1 MRTQSEI
8 FLGLFF
14 TFAAAGLILYSGF
27 KEESR
32 MNEWSVQ
39 AEARSIEIGAELYE
53 TACSSCH
60 GLQGRGVP
68 GLCPPLNDKHFVT
81 GRMQEVGWSGTMEDY
96 IISTISAGRL
106 ASTRPDQYVGNGR
119 PAMPSWAEEYGG
131 PLRPDEI
138 QNLVD
143 FIMNW
148 EQEALARG
156 DEVIEIIGVGT
167 DITVALPEGESG
179 RGELTAV
186 SQGCAG
192 CHISNAIGPVW
203 AATSQIPG
211 LGDRA
216 VQRFTEADYTGS
228 ATSAQQYLLES
239 IVLSNAHIVA
249 GYNANIMPQ
258 NYGDILTAEQV
269 ADLIAYMLTFK

>member
-1 MRTQSEI
+1 MRTQIEI
-8 FLGLFF
+8 FLGLLF

-27 KEESR
+27 NEESR

-39 AEARSIEIGAELYE
+39 AEARSIEIGADLYQ

-60 GLQGRGVP
+60 GIQGRGVP
-68 GLCPPLNDKHFVT
+68 GLCPPLNDKHFFT
-81 GRMQEVGWSGTMEDY
+81 GRLQEVGWSGTMEDY
-96 IISTISAGRL
+96 IISTVSAGRL
-106 ASTRPDQYVGNGR
+106 ASTRPDQYIGNGR

-138 QNLVD
+138 RDLAN

-148 EQEALARG
+148 EEEALARG

-167 DITVALPEGESG
+167 DITVALPEGDAT

-203 AATSQIPG
+203 AASASAPG
-211 LGDRA
+211 IGDRA
-216 VQRFTEADYTGS
+216 AQRFSETDYTGS
-228 ATSAQQYLLES
+228 ASSAEQYLLES
-239 IVLSNAHIVA
+239 IVLPNAHVVA
-249 GYNANIMPQ
+249 GYTANIMPQ
-258 NYGDILTAEQV
+258 NYGEILTAEQT